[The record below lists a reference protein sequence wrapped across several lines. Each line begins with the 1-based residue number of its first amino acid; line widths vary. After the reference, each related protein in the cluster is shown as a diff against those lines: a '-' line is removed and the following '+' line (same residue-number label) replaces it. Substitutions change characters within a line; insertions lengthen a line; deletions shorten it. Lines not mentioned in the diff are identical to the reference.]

1 MRSAVVGRCGIA
13 VVDGPD
19 GRDELCRDGK
29 WLTAQGQQDRLGCP
43 VPRRR
48 AVSMTERTSAWSF
61 APQTDRKQ
69 LVTLRKTALQ
79 RSACSEPLLVGAASG
94 STRKTN
100 SLPCHLTKLRRNFS
114 VATLPTIGC
123 ATISESA
130 RKWRQK

>member
-1 MRSAVVGRCGIA
+1 
-13 VVDGPD
+13 
-19 GRDELCRDGK
+19 
-29 WLTAQGQQDRLGCP
+29 
-43 VPRRR
+43 
-48 AVSMTERTSAWSF
+48 MTERTSAWSF

-130 RKWRQK
+130 RKVITHVQTALYRNENDGKHHRAPSVRLEAGWPCGQ